1 MTDTIKKRT
10 IGFLAATIIAIIS
23 QFLTAIIPNI
33 GGATIAILIGIV
45 LGNTVL
51 KQPVLSAGTK
61 FAEKRLLEYSV
72 MLLGLTITFQTIIQL
87 HWSGL
92 LFIIIQMAIT
102 IIAAIMIGKWLH
114 FGEGIYLCMAGGNAV
129 CGSSAIASIKPVINA
144 SDEDAGMSIT
154 LVNLMGTVM
163 MLALPVIGTMV
174 FGHVDMLRGALIG
187 GTVQSV
193 GQVIASA
200 TMVNQTTVQFATL
213 FKIMRIIMLVV
224 VVTVF
229 ARIHAKNEALAK
241 AEKEVETE
249 VKKGKID
256 FLPWYVLWFLIFCI
270 LNSFFHLPHF
280 IGNTAH
286 VLSSWCEIIAL
297 AAIGLRLNLKA
308 FLKAGKRFAIYSVSV
323 GVIQTIAAL
332 ILIKLLIHA

>member
-1 MTDTIKKRT
+1 MLETIKERSF
-10 IGFLAATIIAIIS
+10 GFITAGLIAVIS
-23 QFLTAIIPNI
+23 QFLTIYIPNI
-33 GGATIAILIGIV
+33 GGATIAIILGIF
-45 LGNTVL
+45 LGNTFL
-51 KQPVLSAGTK
+51 TQPILNAGTK

-72 MLLGLTITFQTIIQL
+72 MLLGLTITFQTILKL

-92 LFIIIQMAIT
+92 IFIIIQMAVT
-102 IIAAIMIGKWLH
+102 IVSAILIGKWLH

-144 SDEDAGMSIT
+144 SDDDAGMSIT

-163 MLALPVIGTMV
+163 MLVLPVLGTII
-174 FGHVDMLRGALIG
+174 FGHVDLLRGALIG

-200 TMVNQTTVQFATL
+200 TMVNQSTVQYATL

-229 ARIHAKNEALAK
+229 AKMHASNQAK
-241 AEKEVETE
+241 QSTTKEIEKEI
-249 VKKGKID
+249 KKSKID

-270 LNSFFHLPHF
+270 LNSLFTLPTF
-280 IGNTAH
+280 VAATAH
-286 VLSSWCEIIAL
+286 FLSSWCEIIAL

-308 FLKAGKRFAIYSVSV
+308 FLQAGKRFAIYSVSV
-323 GVIQTIAAL
+323 GLIQTIVAL
-332 ILIKLLIHA
+332 ILIKLLIA